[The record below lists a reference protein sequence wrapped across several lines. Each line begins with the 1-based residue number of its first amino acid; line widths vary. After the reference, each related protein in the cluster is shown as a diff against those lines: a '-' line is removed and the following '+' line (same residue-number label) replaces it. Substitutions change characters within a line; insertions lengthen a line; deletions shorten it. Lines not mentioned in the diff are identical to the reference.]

1 MASSGDSAKVAS
13 SGDSAKH
20 DIKGKDSVCF
30 DCGIGGAIKGVKGTF
45 IALCEWY
52 YENKKWQIRATV
64 TAQIDGKKLKE
75 NTYYGLYDGKITEI
89 DFSDDIKTAVIKTK
103 GKVKKVRLIDT
114 EKNILTSKINYV
126 VTDGNGNFAHGKTI
140 KDAKKSLLYKI
151 SNRDTSQ
158 YKDLTLDSKLTF
170 SEAIKMYRVIT
181 GACESGTKFF
191 IEQNKLKDRKYTVR
205 EIIELTKG
213 QYGNETLQKFF
224 DKGAIE

>member
-1 MASSGDSAKVAS
+1 MDE
-13 SGDSAKH
+13 H
-20 DIKGKDSVCF
+20 
-30 DCGIGGAIKGVKGTF
+30 
-45 IALCEWY
+45 
-52 YENKKWQIRATV
+52 
-64 TAQIDGKKLKE
+64 QIDF
-75 NTYYGLYDGKITEI
+75 TDG
-89 DFSDDIKTAVIKTK
+89 IKSVVIETK
-103 GKVKKVRLIDT
+103 GKVKKVKFINKDT
-114 EKNILTSKINYV
+114 NTITNETSYIV
-126 VTDGNGNFAHGKTI
+126 SDGNGNFAHGKTI

-205 EIIELTKG
+205 EMIELTKG